1 MRQRALT
8 GMMAFAALV
17 TVGACSKGSSNRDSA
32 AAANAST
39 TGTSGGDIG
48 TPAGVRADSGMAN
61 MAGGAAGASAANT
74 AGTAT
79 LDSIRRD
86 SIAHAKSTKK
96 STKKR
101 P

>member
-8 GMMAFAALV
+8 GMMAFAALA
-17 TVGACSKGSSNRDSA
+17 TVGACSKSSSTRDSA
-32 AAANAST
+32 AAATAGT

-48 TPAGVRADSGMAN
+48 TPAGVRTDSAMAN
-61 MAGGAAGASAANT
+61 PAGGAAGASTTNT
-74 AGTAT
+74 TSPAI

-86 SIAHAKSTKK
+86 SIAHAKSSRK
-96 STKKR
+96 SKKR